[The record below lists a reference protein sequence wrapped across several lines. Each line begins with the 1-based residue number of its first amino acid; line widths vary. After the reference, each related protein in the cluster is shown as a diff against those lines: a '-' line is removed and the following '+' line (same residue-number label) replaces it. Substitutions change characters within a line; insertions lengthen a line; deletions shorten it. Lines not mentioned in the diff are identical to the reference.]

1 MLFVDLFFAYLISE
15 IILFFYD
22 LKSNDYLRVHGEKN
36 HTIFLPNLGEKLFDQ
51 NSYFL
56 RNDTPMY
63 FKSIANTYSKSI
75 LDI

>member
-1 MLFVDLFFAYLISE
+1 MTICGCT
-15 IILFFYD
+15 
-22 LKSNDYLRVHGEKN
+22 GEKN
-36 HTIFLPNLGEKLFDQ
+36 RTIFVPNLGEKLFGQ